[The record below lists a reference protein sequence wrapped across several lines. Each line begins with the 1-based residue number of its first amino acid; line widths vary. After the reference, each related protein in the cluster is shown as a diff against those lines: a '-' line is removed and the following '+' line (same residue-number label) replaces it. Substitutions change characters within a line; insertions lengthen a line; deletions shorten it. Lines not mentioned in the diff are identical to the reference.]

1 MSLAAA
7 YQQMDRYDQAL
18 AAYQN
23 LIEHARA
30 AGNMTAELLGR
41 SALGLLALHHGRL
54 HLAFQTAS
62 QGLAWI
68 ERSGALPPLSTAL
81 YGELGEVY
89 YQWHQL
95 ESAHAH
101 FRRAAQVSVLSGYR
115 DAEIYHAVIR
125 SRLSQIEG
133 DVDAAAAE
141 IEKAV
146 GLMQAKGAA
155 AVREEV
161 IAQQVRVYLGQH
173 AGR

>member
-89 YQWHQL
+89 YR
-95 ESAHAH
+95 STAKSTMRVAK
-101 FRRAAQVSVLSGYR
+101 R
-115 DAEIYHAVIR
+115 DFHGTLAP
-125 SRLSQIEG
+125 SQQKEQSHENPKRILPRKSIC
-133 DVDAAAAE
+133 VH
-141 IEKAV
+141 
-146 GLMQAKGAA
+146 L
-155 AVREEV
+155 
-161 IAQQVRVYLGQH
+161 
-173 AGR
+173 